1 MSTDKGLME
10 REIMYKK
17 MKASREIFKV
27 IKFSYE
33 CVNTFVF
40 SRLNSSSD
48 FFFFFLVENTTL
60 QVGGWD
66 SKKEVI
72 KKHVGIG

>member
-1 MSTDKGLME
+1 ME
-10 REIMYKK
+10 RKIMYKK

-48 FFFFFLVENTTL
+48 FFFFFVENTTL

-72 KKHVGIG
+72 KKNMLV